1 MCENVIFVS
10 VALESYFSL
19 MPVIAQ
25 HCMVICMIVTM
36 FQLLKKL
43 PIKESELNNVN
54 GKITNSPSTRNTL
67 FRFPTQNEISEFI

>member
-1 MCENVIFVS
+1 
-10 VALESYFSL
+10 

-25 HCMVICMIVTM
+25 HCMVIFMIVTM

-43 PIKESELNNVN
+43 PAKETEVNSVN
-54 GKITNSPSTRNTL
+54 GEITNHPSTRNTL